1 MAPSALDVDELTLE
15 PIDQWLDGIK
25 AGFADKFLWIFSGM
39 GIEDTEDL
47 RLMKKGRVATMR
59 EDLPFQEQEVD
70 SEEDQRPRA
79 VVCLMRS
86 EAWGEHV
93 HVWLARPE
101 PHAPCQREYRS
112 QEDVALCPERCVVT
126 RFTLTI
132 VLAAVLLWTSIS
144 SQLMSSD

>member
-1 MAPSALDVDELTLE
+1 MAAGETTTVPGRGGASAVRAGGLMAPSALDVDELTLE

-93 HVWLARPE
+93 HVRGGA
-101 PHAPCQREYRS
+101 AGG
-112 QEDVALCPERCVVT
+112 AGCPWDA
-126 RFTLTI
+126 F
-132 VLAAVLLWTSIS
+132 AGS
-144 SQLMSSD
+144 